1 MTNDINSHDV
11 PSSLS
16 NERAGDRINV
26 TYDEARD
33 AALKYYGDAANA
45 QYEAAIRVAVV
56 YTTGLGGG
64 MEGVTEARKHL
75 RADYIAKRCEG
86 AEGVEKDARAN
97 AARVAWNRFEARVN
111 IALLA
116 MDRAARP
123 TAPKHSAWSILRTV
137 YNLSTASEMIFGD
150 MVELIR
156 AGFRGAGIVNGETF
170 AELAKPKAE
179 KKTAAFDAAKLAEKI
194 SKMLDGASEREIKD
208 FRAALDKLLKA
219 PDASFGAL
227 NPAYL
232 KRFDAAIAAQAA
244 DDEGA
249 DAAQSA

>member
-1 MTNDINSHDV
+1 MTNDVSSHNV

-111 IALLA
+111 VALLA

-123 TAPKHSAWSILRTV
+123 TAAKHSAWSILRTI

-156 AGFRGAGIVNGETF
+156 AGFKGAGIVNGETF
-170 AELAKPKAE
+170 ADLAKPKAE
-179 KKTAAFDAAKLAEKI
+179 KKIVAFDAMKLAEKV
-194 SKMLDGASEREIKD
+194 SKMLDGASEKEIEN

-219 PDASFGAL
+219 PDASFGAI
-227 NPAYL
+227 NPAFL

-249 DAAQSA
+249 AEAVA